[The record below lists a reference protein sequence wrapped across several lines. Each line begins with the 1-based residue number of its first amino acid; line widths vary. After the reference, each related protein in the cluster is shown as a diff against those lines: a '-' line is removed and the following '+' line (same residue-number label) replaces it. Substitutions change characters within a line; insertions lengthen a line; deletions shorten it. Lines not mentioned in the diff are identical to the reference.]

1 MNSKYFAM
9 LAFSAAFLSPL
20 GAEAK
25 SQTSIAAQEQQT
37 LQTVLTEAQKFEAA
51 RQEEENFKKNADL
64 IVDNLLPYLE
74 NQWVEGYYG
83 FIYKDPVYMTTGI
96 GTKFS
101 IGKTKMND
109 EEKARAAKGEIIVN
123 NEVMLDQIPFRHKST
138 GKELTYEE
146 KVTYAKRA
154 KATGCG
160 RSFDGYRRHQRLAN
174 EMDVVLTRE
183 DARKVTRAELV
194 FKIKRIRKLIQ
205 NRYGFDIFK
214 KPMAVQ
220 MAFTDI
226 AFMAGERNMMQFKN
240 ALAQT
245 KAGNYS
251 KLPNYTDCGKGRAR
265 NNMRRNF
272 VRLAALEAS
281 YNEKEMAKI
290 KQALDKYDL
299 DLPLAK
305 KIENNYH
312 LLVQTQRAK
321 EQLKNARKAAGGL
334 SELIA
339 AHVISPTM
347 ALAQAL
353 PQKENENSVSV
364 RIGGN
369 LLDTADNNIF
379 SVRQGLLTPYEKIA
393 EVYLDKFSTLRQSN
407 SRTTGVSS
415 KVPLTRRYTSRQG

>member
-9 LAFSAAFLSPL
+9 LAFSAVFLSPPS
-20 GAEAK
+20 AEAR
-25 SQTSIAAQEQQT
+25 SQTSIAAQGQKNS
-37 LQTVLTEAQKFEAA
+37 QTVLTEAQKLEAT
-51 RQEEENFKKNADL
+51 RQEEENFKKHANL

-109 EEKARAAKGEIIVN
+109 EEKERSAKGEIIVN

-138 GKELTYEE
+138 GKELTYAE
-146 KVTYAKRA
+146 KVAYAKRA
-154 KATGCG
+154 KVTGCG
-160 RSFDGYRRHQRLAN
+160 RSFDGYKRHQRLAN

-240 ALAQT
+240 ALART
-245 KAGNYS
+245 KAGHYS
-251 KLPNYTDCGKGRAR
+251 KLPNYTDCGKGHAR
-265 NNMRRNF
+265 NSMRRNF

-281 YNEKEMAKI
+281 YNAKEMAKI
-290 KQALDKYDL
+290 KQALDKYNL

-305 KIENNYH
+305 KIESNYR
-312 LLVQTQRAK
+312 LLAQTRQAK
-321 EQLKNARKAAGGL
+321 EQLKNTRKTAGGL

-339 AHVISPTM
+339 AYTISPTM
-347 ALAQAL
+347 ALAQTL

-364 RIGGN
+364 RFSGN
-369 LLDTADNNIF
+369 LSDTANNNIF
-379 SVRQGLLTPYEKIA
+379 SAHQGLLSLYGKIA
-393 EVYLDKFSTLRQSN
+393 DVYLDKFSTLGQSN
-407 SRTTGVSS
+407 SRTTGVWS
-415 KVPLTRRYTSRQG
+415 KVPLIRKYTSRQG